1 MLTDVRIVDLTQPV
15 GPATPPWPGSG
26 LPLLAEVGESFEA
39 GGGAYTRRIAL
50 DEHLGTHIDAPAHFA
65 RDGIRVDAIPVEQLV
80 RPAVVVDVR
89 EACAADPDHH
99 VPAAAFEAF
108 EATHGTIEPG
118 AAVLVLTGW
127 DRFRDDPAR
136 YVTDLRFPGLA
147 TDAARL
153 LVDRRV
159 AGIGIDTLGIDP
171 GTEADFPVHRITLP
185 AGLWHLEGL
194 VSLDELPPTG
204 AWIVVGAA
212 RIVDASGAPSRVIA
226 LVP

>member
-1 MLTDVRIVDLTQPV
+1 MLTGVRIIDLTQPL
-15 GPATPPWPGSG
+15 GPETRPWPIGG
-26 LPLLAEVGESFEA
+26 KPLEA
-39 GGGAYTRRIAL
+39 TVTANYEDGGAYARRITF
-50 DEHLGTHIDAPAHFA
+50 DEHVGTHFDAPAHFA
-65 RDGIRVDAIPVEQLV
+65 PDGDRVEAVPADQLV

-108 EATHGTIEPG
+108 EAEHGRIEPG
-118 AAVLVLTGW
+118 TAVLVMTGW
-127 DRFRDDPAR
+127 DRLRDDPDR
-136 YVTDLRFPGLA
+136 YLTNLHFPGLA

-153 LVDRRV
+153 LVERKV

-171 GTEADFPVHRITLP
+171 GCEPDCPVHHITLP

-194 VSLDELPPTG
+194 LKLDELPPTG
-204 AWIVVGAA
+204 AWIVAGAA
-212 RIVDASGAPSRVIA
+212 RIQDASGAPARVIA